1 MKVAQKDFPAQVA
14 RAAKGCSVF
23 FFCGP
28 DEGGVQDAA
37 QRILSLL
44 PDPGEK
50 VEFTGA
56 ELRRDVARLGDEAR
70 STSLFG
76 DRRYIWVRAQGMRHM
91 MRLTLWCR
99 GIGCGR

>member
-56 ELRRDVARLGDEAR
+56 ELRRDVARLGMRRAR
-70 STSLFG
+70 PRCSATGVTS
-76 DRRYIWVRAQGMRHM
+76 
-91 MRLTLWCR
+91 
-99 GIGCGR
+99 GCGRRG